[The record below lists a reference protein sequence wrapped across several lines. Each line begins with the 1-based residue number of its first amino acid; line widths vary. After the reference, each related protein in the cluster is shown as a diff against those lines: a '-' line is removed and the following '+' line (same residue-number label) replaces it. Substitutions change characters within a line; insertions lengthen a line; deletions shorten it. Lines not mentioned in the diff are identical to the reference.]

1 MICHPDGLRRFILN
15 WEKFAGPLV
24 QMLHREAAS
33 GTNAVAARLRATLL
47 AYPGMPPR
55 WKVPDPRAPVPPL
68 LTMQLKRHDL
78 SLAFFSTLT
87 MLATARDILL
97 EQLRIECFYP
107 ADAATEATAPRLA
120 GNEYL
125 KAARRR
131 A

>member
-55 WKVPDPRAPVPPL
+55 WKV
-68 LTMQLKRHDL
+68 LTP
-78 SLAFFSTLT
+78 
-87 MLATARDILL
+87 AR
-97 EQLRIECFYP
+97 Q
-107 ADAATEATAPRLA
+107 
-120 GNEYL
+120 YL
-125 KAARRR
+125 PC
-131 A
+131 